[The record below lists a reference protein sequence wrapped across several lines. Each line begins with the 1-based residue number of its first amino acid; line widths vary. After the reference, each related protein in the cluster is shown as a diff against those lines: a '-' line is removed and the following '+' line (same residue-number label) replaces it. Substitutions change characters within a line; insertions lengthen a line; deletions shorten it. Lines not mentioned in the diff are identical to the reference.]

1 MHLQLT
7 QGDRKLLL
15 TAGIIFVLLIGL
27 SALIVRGGNS
37 DEEVPT
43 VYSTASGGCKVAYL
57 LLQESGYKVETW
69 ERPLN
74 ELPPGRRTTLVIAE
88 PNGFPAQG
96 EKEKLAE
103 YLQGGG
109 RVIATGRFAGFYLP
123 VDEAYY
129 EPLVDSERKRIAAL
143 SPSPITR
150 AAPEITLAPRA
161 HWKSQDNG
169 VALYGS
175 NERPVAVEYRVGEG
189 SVLWLAEPSPLTNS
203 GLKEVGNLEFLFAA
217 VGKTEGNAILWD
229 EYVHGY
235 EQRPIS
241 SRSRGILAWIFV
253 QFAVLGLAIMLTY
266 SRRNGTP
273 WTPEVERRLS
283 PLEFVRT
290 LGTLY
295 ESAKAS
301 AVAVQISYQR
311 FHYLLTRRLGM
322 SVNSSAKDLDRTLRN
337 RGLLSDE
344 RFAGLLAEC
353 EAVRYDPHVKPS
365 EALRL
370 IQALFDY
377 AVRLKLI
384 RSKESENKRWK
395 Q

>member
-7 QGDRKLLL
+7 PGDRKLLL

-27 SALIVRGGNS
+27 SVLIVRGGNS
-37 DEEVPT
+37 DEEVPS
-43 VYSTASGGCKVAYL
+43 VYSTASGGCKAAYI

-69 ERPLN
+69 ERPLD
-74 ELPPGRRTTLVIAE
+74 ELPSGRGTTLVIAE

-103 YLQGGG
+103 YLQSGG

-129 EPLVDSERKRIAAL
+129 EPLGASERKRITAL
-143 SPSPITR
+143 SPSPLTR

-161 HWKSQDNG
+161 YWKARDNA

-175 NERPVAVEYRVGEG
+175 GEEPVVIEYRMGQG
-189 SVLWLAEPSPLTNS
+189 AVLWLADPSPLTNA

-217 VGKTEGNAILWD
+217 AGKTDGNTILWD

-235 EQRPIS
+235 EQRPVS
-241 SRSRGILAWIFV
+241 SRSRGIIAWIFV
-253 QFAVLGLAIMLTY
+253 QLAVFALAILLTY
-266 SRRNGTP
+266 ARRDGTP

-290 LGTLY
+290 LGMLY

-301 AVAVQISYQR
+301 SVAVQISYQR

-322 SVNSSAKDLDRTLRN
+322 SVNSRAKDLDRTLRS

-344 RFAGLLAEC
+344 QFANILAEC
-353 EAVRYDPHVKPS
+353 EAVRYDPRVKPS

-384 RSKESENKRWK
+384 RSNESENKRWK